1 MSTLLWSYRPMEAQL
16 HTHTQ
21 GNIFGSWWSGD
32 FLLSFHPSCNLLAR
46 RCWRGTN
53 ASRSACHWEP
63 TAEWARDL
71 TASSLF
77 EIETGDVRV
86 FVPASLDACIS
97 KEACDFIHNCPIS
110 FSTGN
115 EDRPFAKA
123 RLLNVTWFILIQT
136 WSVSSLGF
144 YWPLMLMR
152 NTARERLARMKSHF
166 NVKLVKRYRDKRGQQ
181 KIKGSRDLAK
191 SAEYPIQLGLKAGL
205 YVYVTWVSTA
215 YIYIYICKWHDPR
228 YQSKTTLEINSLQVG
243 SLLSE
248 YVTLGQIIKINIIAL
263 HTMFGVVFI
272 ISLMTF
278 WLRKEHRPMPVSDA
292 GLHFQNIGDD
302 SSDSGIDH
310 ILD

>member
-1 MSTLLWSYRPMEAQL
+1 MVLAPHHQNNMLSKFLLRCEFLHKKGVHYCIENPMSTLLWSYRPMEAQL
-16 HTHTQ
+16 HTHTHT
-21 GNIFGSWWSGD
+21 GETSLVHEWSGD

-46 RCWRGTN
+46 RCWRGTI

-144 YWPLMLMR
+144 YWPLMLMC

-215 YIYIYICKWHDPR
+215 YIYIYIYVSGTIQGISQKQH
-228 YQSKTTLEINSLQVG
+228 SKSIHCRWVHCWVNMW
-243 SLLSE
+243 LLA
-248 YVTLGQIIKINIIAL
+248 K
-263 HTMFGVVFI
+263 
-272 ISLMTF
+272 
-278 WLRKEHRPMPVSDA
+278 
-292 GLHFQNIGDD
+292 
-302 SSDSGIDH
+302 
-310 ILD
+310 